1 MKMKFILFAAI
12 FGLTSCATPPV
23 PAPTASAA
31 PTKVSQKRDI
41 SFEASKQRPFIGMTK
56 AQALACY
63 GTPKTRTLTDEGE
76 RWGYFGYSRNLSE
89 VPFKPRFLRTGTL
102 FFGPDGKVKQF
113 SWDFD

>member
-1 MKMKFILFAAI
+1 
-12 FGLTSCATPPV
+12 
-23 PAPTASAA
+23 
-31 PTKVSQKRDI
+31 
-41 SFEASKQRPFIGMTK
+41 MTK

-113 SWDFD
+113 DRTPTKEPAGNASSWPVTGIDAPRVLRSATRRTAR